1 MAKVNLEEFAGGALQ
16 EKFDR
21 AFEQVTEN
29 MLDVN
34 TPYKNKRVITVKV
47 ALMQNESR
55 DDSVA
60 EVSVETKLAP
70 ASPIKTQFALQRDLK
85 TGKVFASEYGPGI
98 RGQMSLDD
106 FKEKETVI
114 DGNVVDTETGEI
126 KEKKVVDLRTAKQ
139 A

>member
-1 MAKVNLEEFAGGALQ
+1 MTKVNLEEFAGGALQ

-34 TPYKNKRVITVKV
+34 TPYKNKRVITIKV
-47 ALMQNESR
+47 ALTQNELR

-98 RGQMSLDD
+98 KGQMTIEDLAK
-106 FKEKETVI
+106 KEEMI
-114 DGNVVDTETGEI
+114 DGKVVDTETGEI
-126 KEKKVVDLRTAKQ
+126 KENKVVDLRTAKQ

>member
-1 MAKVNLEEFAGGALQ
+1 MAKVNLEQFAGGALQ

-47 ALMQNESR
+47 ALTQNESR

>member
-1 MAKVNLEEFAGGALQ
+1 MAKVNLEQFAGGALQ

-21 AFEQVTEN
+21 AFEQVMEN

-34 TPYKNKRVITVKV
+34 TPYKNKRVITIKV
-47 ALMQNESR
+47 ALTQNESR
-55 DDSVA
+55 DDSAA

-70 ASPIKTQFALQRDLK
+70 ASPIKTQFTLQRDLE

-98 RGQMSLDD
+98 KGQMSFEDLE
-106 FKEKETVI
+106 EKERVI
-114 DGNVVDTETGEI
+114 DGNVVNTETGEI
-126 KEKKVVDLRTAKQ
+126 KKQNVVDLRAVKQ

>member
-1 MAKVNLEEFAGGALQ
+1 MTKVNLEEFAGDALQ

-34 TPYKNKRVITVKV
+34 TPYKNKRVITIKV
-47 ALMQNESR
+47 ALTQNELR

-70 ASPIKTQFALQRDLK
+70 ASPIKTQFALQRDLE

-98 RGQMSLDD
+98 KGQMTIEDLAK
-106 FKEKETVI
+106 KEEMI
-114 DGNVVDTETGEI
+114 DGKVVDTETGEI
-126 KEKKVVDLRTAKQ
+126 KENKVVDLRTAKQ

>member
-1 MAKVNLEEFAGGALQ
+1 MPKVNLEQFAGGALQ

-21 AFEQVTEN
+21 AFEQVMEN

-34 TPYKNKRVITVKV
+34 TPYKNKRVITIKV
-47 ALMQNESR
+47 ALTQNESR

-60 EVSVETKLAP
+60 EVSVDTKLAP
-70 ASPIKTQFALQRDLK
+70 ASPIKTQFALQRDLE

-98 RGQMSLDD
+98 KGQMSFEDLG
-106 FKEKETVI
+106 EKEAVI
-114 DGNVVDTETGEI
+114 DDNVVDTETGEI
-126 KEKKVVDLRTAKQ
+126 KPSKVVDLRTVKQ

>member
-1 MAKVNLEEFAGGALQ
+1 MPKVNLEQFAGGALQ

-21 AFEQVTEN
+21 AFEQVMEN

-34 TPYKNKRVITVKV
+34 TPYKNKRVITIKV
-47 ALMQNESR
+47 ALTQNESR

-60 EVSVETKLAP
+60 EVSVDTKLAP
-70 ASPIKTQFALQRDLK
+70 ASPIKTQFALQRDLE

-98 RGQMSLDD
+98 KGQMSFEDLG
-106 FKEKETVI
+106 EKEAVI

-126 KEKKVVDLRTAKQ
+126 KPSKVVDLRTVKQ

>member
-1 MAKVNLEEFAGGALQ
+1 MPKVNLEQFSGGALQ

-21 AFEQVTEN
+21 AFEQVMEN

-34 TPYKNKRVITVKV
+34 TPYKNKRVITIKV
-47 ALMQNESR
+47 ALTQNESR

-60 EVSVETKLAP
+60 EVSVDTKLAP
-70 ASPIKTQFALQRDLK
+70 ASPIKTQFALQRDLE

-98 RGQMSLDD
+98 KGQMSFEDLG
-106 FKEKETVI
+106 EKEAVI

-126 KEKKVVDLRTAKQ
+126 KPSKVVDLRTVKQ

>member
-1 MAKVNLEEFAGGALQ
+1 MSKVNLEEFAGGALQ

-21 AFEQVTEN
+21 AFEQITEN

-34 TPYKNKRVITVKV
+34 TPYKNKRVITIKV
-47 ALMQNESR
+47 ALTQNELR

-70 ASPIKTQFALQRDLK
+70 ASPIKTQFALQKDIA
-85 TGKVFASEYGPGI
+85 TGKVFASEYGPSI
-98 RGQMSLDD
+98 KGQMSIEDLQQP
-106 FKEKETVI
+106 ETVV
-114 DGNVVDTETGEI
+114 DGKKVDTETGEI
-126 KEKKVVDLRTAKQ
+126 KENKVVDMRASKQ

>member
-1 MAKVNLEEFAGGALQ
+1 MAKVNLEQFAGGALQ

-21 AFEQVTEN
+21 AFEQVAEN

-34 TPYKNKRVITVKV
+34 TPYKNKRVITIKV
-47 ALMQNESR
+47 ALIQNEAR

-70 ASPIKTQFALQRDLK
+70 ASPIKTQFALQRDLA

-98 RGQMSLDD
+98 KGQLSFSDLEQNDI
-106 FKEKETVI
+106 VI
-114 DGNVVDTETGEI
+114 QGNIVDTETGEI
-126 KEKKVVDLRTAKQ
+126 KEGKVVDLRAAKQ

>member
-21 AFEQVTEN
+21 AFEQVLEN

-34 TPYKNKRVITVKV
+34 TSYKNKRSITIKV
-47 ALMQNESR
+47 ALTQDEARN
-55 DDSVA
+55 DSVA

-70 ASPIKTQFALQRDLK
+70 ASPIKTQFALQRDFK

-98 RGQMSLDD
+98 KGQMSFEDL
-106 FKEKETVI
+106 EENETVI
-114 DGNVVDTETGEI
+114 NGHVVDTDTGEI
-126 KEKKVVDLRTAKQ
+126 KEAKVVDMRATKQ

>member
-1 MAKVNLEEFAGGALQ
+1 MPKVNLEQFAGGALQ

-21 AFEQVTEN
+21 AFEQVMEN

-34 TPYKNKRVITVKV
+34 TPYKNKRVITIKV
-47 ALMQNESR
+47 ALTQNESR
-55 DDSVA
+55 NDSVA
-60 EVSVETKLAP
+60 EVSVDTKLAP
-70 ASPIKTQFALQRDLK
+70 ASPIKTQFALQRDLE

-98 RGQMSLDD
+98 KGQMSFEDLG
-106 FKEKETVI
+106 EKEAVI

-126 KEKKVVDLRTAKQ
+126 KPSKVVDLRTVKQ

>member
-1 MAKVNLEEFAGGALQ
+1 MSKVNLEEFAGGALQ

-29 MLDVN
+29 MLDLN
-34 TPYKNKRVITVKV
+34 TPFKNKRVITIKV
-47 ALMQNESR
+47 ALTQNELR

-70 ASPIKTQFALQRDLK
+70 ASPIKTQFALGKDLQ
-85 TGKVFASEYGPGI
+85 TGKVFAQEYGKGI
-98 RGQMSLDD
+98 KGQMSIEDIQ
-106 FKEKETVI
+106 I
-114 DGNVVDTETGEI
+114 DGKTVDTETGEI
-126 KEKKVVDLRTAKQ
+126 KGETVVDFKTKQ

>member
-47 ALMQNESR
+47 ALTQNESR

-98 RGQMSLDD
+98 RGQISLDD
-106 FKEKETVI
+106 FQEKETVI

>member
-1 MAKVNLEEFAGGALQ
+1 MPKVNLEQFAGGALQ

-21 AFEQVTEN
+21 AFEQVMEN

-34 TPYKNKRVITVKV
+34 TPYKNKRVITIKV
-47 ALMQNESR
+47 ALTQNESR

-60 EVSVETKLAP
+60 EVSVDTKLAP
-70 ASPIKTQFALQRDLK
+70 ASPIKTQFALQRDLE

-98 RGQMSLDD
+98 KGQMSFEDLG
-106 FKEKETVI
+106 EKGAVI
-114 DGNVVDTETGEI
+114 DDNVVDTETGEI
-126 KEKKVVDLRTAKQ
+126 KPSKVVDLRTVKQ

>member
-1 MAKVNLEEFAGGALQ
+1 MTKVNLEEFAGGALQ

-34 TPYKNKRVITVKV
+34 TPYKNKRVITIKV
-47 ALMQNESR
+47 ALTQNELR

-70 ASPIKTQFALQRDLK
+70 ASPIKTQFALQRDLE

-98 RGQMSLDD
+98 KGQMTIEDLA
-106 FKEKETVI
+106 
-114 DGNVVDTETGEI
+114 
-126 KEKKVVDLRTAKQ
+126 KKRK
-139 A
+139 

>member
-1 MAKVNLEEFAGGALQ
+1 MAKVNLEQFAGGALQ

-34 TPYKNKRVITVKV
+34 TPYKNKRVITIKV
-47 ALMQNESR
+47 ALTQNESR

-70 ASPIKTQFALQRDLK
+70 ASPIKTQFALQRDLE

-98 RGQMSLDD
+98 KGQMSFEELE
-106 FKEKETVI
+106 EKEAVI

-126 KEKKVVDLRTAKQ
+126 KENNVVDLRTVKQ

>member
-1 MAKVNLEEFAGGALQ
+1 MPKVNLEQFAGGALQ

-21 AFEQVTEN
+21 AFEQVMEN

-34 TPYKNKRVITVKV
+34 TPYKNKRVITIKV
-47 ALMQNESR
+47 ALTQNESR

-60 EVSVETKLAP
+60 EVSVDTKLAP
-70 ASPIKTQFALQRDLK
+70 ASPIKTQFALQRDLE
-85 TGKVFASEYGPGI
+85 TGKVFASECGPGI
-98 RGQMSLDD
+98 KGQMSFEDLW
-106 FKEKETVI
+106 EKEAVI

-126 KEKKVVDLRTAKQ
+126 KPSKVVDLRTVKQ

>member
-47 ALMQNESR
+47 ALTQNESR

-85 TGKVFASEYGPGI
+85 TGKVFACEYGPGI
-98 RGQMSLDD
+98 MGQMSLDD
-106 FKEKETVI
+106 FQEKETVI
-114 DGNVVDTETGEI
+114 DSNVVDTETGEI

>member
-1 MAKVNLEEFAGGALQ
+1 MAKVNLEKFAGGALQ

-47 ALMQNESR
+47 ALTQNESR

-98 RGQMSLDD
+98 RGQISLDD
-106 FKEKETVI
+106 FQEKEIVI
-114 DGNVVDTETGEI
+114 DTETGEI